1 MPPDTGSNGDGVT
14 VRTATPAL
22 KPAASTVDITHKF
35 ANASRS
41 GSNFMEGFY
50 LIFIC

>member
-1 MPPDTGSNGDGVT
+1 
-14 VRTATPAL
+14 L
-22 KPAASTVDITHKF
+22 KPAASTVGITHEI

-41 GSNFMEGFY
+41 GSNFMEDFY